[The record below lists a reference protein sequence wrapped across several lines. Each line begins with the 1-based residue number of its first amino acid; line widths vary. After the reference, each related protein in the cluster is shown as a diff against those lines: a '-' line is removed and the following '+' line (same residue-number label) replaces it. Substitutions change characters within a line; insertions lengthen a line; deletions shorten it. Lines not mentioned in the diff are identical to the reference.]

1 MSKVDV
7 WMPLFVADYLADTS
21 RLTLT
26 EHGAYLRLLMDYW
39 RNGAPPDDDATL
51 ARILGIDR
59 RAWCKLRAQIAPFFV
74 IQNGRW
80 THKRVEQE
88 LAGARER
95 SGKAA
100 EKAKT
105 AATRRWQL
113 ERERRGGP
121 EADAPSIAPSI
132 PGPMPG
138 ALPQAMP
145 EQCPS
150 PVTCSVPT
158 EQAQSAPEDPNKE
171 AWRRGVALLTRAGR
185 MAEPKARSLFGR
197 ILSDNTGTEARDL
210 LPYIVKAEGL
220 GTQDPQGY
228 LIACA
233 KAVAQRRA
241 QGGASAPN
249 VAAWDADV
257 WRVALQRFKADPAA
271 WSDAMGPKPGEPGC
285 LAPADL
291 LAELGFA
298 GRVIPLRRE
307 GAA

>member
-59 RAWCKLRAQIAPFFV
+59 RAWCKLRARIAPFFV

-158 EQAQSAPEDPNKE
+158 EQAQSALAEPNQE
-171 AWRRGVALLTRAGR
+171 GWRRGVALLMVAGG
-185 MAEPKARSLFGR
+185 MPEPKARRLFGR
-197 ILSDNTGTEARDL
+197 ILSDHRLEARDL
-210 LPYIVKAEGL
+210 LPSVVKAEGL
-220 GTQDPQGY
+220 GTADPQGY
-228 LIACA
+228 LTKAA
-233 KAVAQRRA
+233 QAVAERRP
-241 QGGASAPN
+241 GGSGAPS
-249 VAAWDADV
+249 VAAWDADT
-257 WRVALQRFKADPAA
+257 WRAALSRFRELGA
-271 WSDAMGPKPGEPGC
+271 WSDPMGPKPDEPGC
-285 LAPADL
+285 LAPPDL